1 MSKIFEGPFS
11 TLGNFGF
18 CLLEKDN
25 DYFGAILLKNC
36 APEVQKAIHDTV
48 YDHPLDEEFS
58 TMNEAEKEEVKTS
71 FKRIR
76 RPSKAEKKSEL
87 NMTPEINEVGETAK
101 ESEKLYQQ
109 STIDSNESPR
119 DNNTFCA
126 TEPASGKIMNNMT
139 HGGFC
144 KT

>member
-1 MSKIFEGPFS
+1 
-11 TLGNFGF
+11 
-18 CLLEKDN
+18 
-25 DYFGAILLKNC
+25 
-36 APEVQKAIHDTV
+36 
-48 YDHPLDEEFS
+48 
-58 TMNEAEKEEVKTS
+58 MNEAEKEEVKTS

-87 NMTPEINEVGETAK
+87 NTTPEINEVGETAK

-126 TEPASGKIMNNMT
+126 TEPASGKIMNNIT